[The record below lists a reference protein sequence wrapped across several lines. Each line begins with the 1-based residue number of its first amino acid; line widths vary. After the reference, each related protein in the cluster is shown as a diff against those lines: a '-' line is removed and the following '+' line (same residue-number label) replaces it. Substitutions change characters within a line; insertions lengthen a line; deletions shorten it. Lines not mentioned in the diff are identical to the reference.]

1 MKKQT
6 LQELLNKVGGVG
18 VRTAEVLL
26 LLFLGG
32 FLFEFTASLI
42 DRYNPPP
49 GQFVDIGG
57 YRLHLYCK
65 GQGSPTVVLES
76 GMGRSCLDWYP
87 IQNRIARITRVCSY
101 DRAGLGWSD
110 PGPKPRT
117 SQQMV
122 KELGHLLKKA
132 QVPGPFL
139 LVGHSLGGLNMLL
152 FTRQHPKEVVGAIL
166 LDPSYLG
173 LNLPYPSQRERKILE
188 GRKRCRLFEFRVNK
202 ALGLQRIRSL
212 LLKEPAFISKLPP
225 PVQKPYQALWIKGTH
240 QATLLEEEASFTE
253 SLAQL
258 RDPPPLKE
266 KPLIILTQGEAETWW
281 KELQSSLKKFSNQ
294 SEWFL
299 VKGSGHDIHLE
310 QPDQVVK
317 IIKKLIQEYRQQGSK
332 NGQKKASSY

>member
-1 MKKQT
+1 MKKRTQ
-6 LQELLNKVGGVG
+6 LNFLNKVGVAGIRV
-18 VRTAEVLL
+18 AEVLL

-32 FLFEFTASLI
+32 SLFELTASLI
-42 DRYNPPP
+42 DRYQNPPP
-49 GQFVDIGG
+49 GQLIDIGG

-65 GQGSPTVVLES
+65 GQGSPTVILES
-76 GMGRSCLDWYP
+76 GLGRSCLDWYL
-87 IQNRIARITRVCSY
+87 IQNQIAQNTRVCSY

-152 FTRQHPKEVVGAIL
+152 FAHQHPKEVVGAIL

-173 LNLPYPSQRERKILE
+173 LNLPYPSQREKKILE
-188 GRKRCRLFEFRVNK
+188 ERKRYRLSAFWVNK
-202 ALGLQRIRSL
+202 ALGLQRMRSL
-212 LLKEPAFISKLPP
+212 LQKEPAFMSNLPP
-225 PVQKPYQALWIKGTH
+225 SVQRSYRALWIRGTH
-240 QATLLEEEASFTE
+240 QSTLFEEEASFTE

-258 RDPPPLKE
+258 KEPPPLKE
-266 KPLIILTQGEAETWW
+266 KPLIILTPREAETWW
-281 KELQSSLKKFSNQ
+281 KELQSSLKNFSSR
-294 SEWFL
+294 SEEFL
-299 VKGSGHDIHLE
+299 VKESGHNILLE

-317 IIKKLIQEYRQQGSK
+317 VIKKLIQEYRQQESK
-332 NGQKKASSY
+332 NG